1 MSKLGHGRQ
10 TFDLAG
16 EGRDNLRDLI
26 VLLVLLQGRWTLT
39 KVRQIVIA
47 ARLFKDGRALLVQ
60 ITWREEPIRILIA
73 AICLNVTVRIPWR
86 GLLCV

>member
-10 TFDLAG
+10 TLDLTG

-47 ARLFKDGRALLVQ
+47 TRLLKDGRALLVKM
-60 ITWREEPIRILIA
+60 TW
-73 AICLNVTVRIPWR
+73 
-86 GLLCV
+86 